1 MPRLGLWIGASSID
15 ICVRLVTQMAATVV
29 IARLLPP
36 EDFGL
41 AMLALSVA
49 ALLGAFIS
57 LPFEEALAQRPRITT
72 GHLGTALFSSL
83 MLAVAAIG
91 VVLLISAPL
100 GKAIGAPDL
109 AFWLPFST
117 VFLLAQGPGSITRA
131 LARRRR
137 NFVDL
142 AVCQS
147 LSVVIATAVAIALA
161 LAGWGVLALVLQ
173 RMLPIA
179 LYPLLGGWGALAQ
192 GRSALVWPVF
202 VRARFDEMFRFSWIY
217 LANTAVHYA
226 IPTVMTFLV
235 NLLFGTRVLGQVNIA
250 MRLAEPIRQGVQ
262 GVGHNLVFS
271 LLTRFRAEPRVL
283 VGEALEVVTRVACL
297 AVPAFLGLAVVAPLA
312 LPILAGPGWNE
323 AIPLAQAFC
332 VLAAIN
338 APFLYVFSGFSA
350 LGRPEYE
357 LMSCL
362 AGLAATVGL
371 LLLAACFDST
381 LGIGLAMI
389 GSEIVMNGVGLAA
402 ARAYLGTGLAG
413 PLFRILRVWLAAG
426 AMVLILAA
434 LRPRFAALGTPVPV
448 LLATVAAGLL
458 LYPPLLFLFC
468 RPGFQF
474 LEGMVLR
481 RRREVA
487 A

>member
-15 ICVRLVTQMAATVV
+15 ICVRLVAQMAATVV

-49 ALLGAFIS
+49 ALLGAFIG
-57 LPFEEALAQRPRITT
+57 LPFEEALAQRPRITM

-83 MLAVAAIG
+83 ALAIAAIG
-91 VVLLISAPL
+91 IVLLIAAPV
-100 GKAIGAPDL
+100 GAAIGAPDL
-109 AFWLPFST
+109 ALWLPLAT

-137 NFVDL
+137 DFVEL

-147 LSVVIATAVAIALA
+147 LSVVVATAIAIALA
-161 LAGWGVLALVLQ
+161 VGGWGVLALVLQ
-173 RMLPIA
+173 RMLPVA
-179 LYPLLGGWGALAQ
+179 LYPMLGAAMALSQ
-192 GRSALVWPVF
+192 GRSALVRPIF
-202 VRARFDEMFRFSWIY
+202 LRARFDEMFRFSWIY

-235 NLLFGTRVLGQVNIA
+235 NMLFGTRVLGQVNIA
-250 MRLAEPIRQGVQ
+250 MRLAEPVRQGVQ
-262 GVGHNLVFS
+262 SVGHNLVFS
-271 LLTRFRAEPRVL
+271 LLTRFRAEPRML
-283 VGEALEVVTRVACL
+283 VGEALEVVTRVASL
-297 AVPAFLGLAVVAPLA
+297 AVPAFLGLAVVAPYA
-312 LPILAGPGWNE
+312 LPILAGPGWDA

-332 VLAAIN
+332 VLAAVN
-338 APFLYVFSGFSA
+338 APFLYVFSGFSV

-362 AGLAATVGL
+362 AGLAAVVGL
-371 LLLAACFDST
+371 LLLAARFEAT
-381 LGIGLAMI
+381 LGIGFAMI

-402 ARAYLGTGLAG
+402 AAYLGAGVAG

-426 AMVLILAA
+426 AMALVIAA
-434 LRPRFAALGTPVPV
+434 LSPRFAALGTPIPA
-448 LLATVAAGLL
+448 LLASVAAGLL
-458 LYPPLLFLFC
+458 LYPLLLFLFC
-468 RPGFQF
+468 RPVFQF
-474 LEGMVLR
+474 IKGMVLR
-481 RRREVA
+481 RRREVTA
-487 A
+487 

>member
-15 ICVRLVTQMAATVV
+15 ICVRLVAQMASTVV
-29 IARLLPP
+29 IARLSPP

-49 ALLGAFIS
+49 ALLGAFIG
-57 LPFEEALAQRPRITT
+57 LPFEEALTQRPRISS

-83 MLAVAAIG
+83 ALAAGAI
-91 VVLLISAPL
+91 VIVLVISAPL
-100 GKAIGAPDL
+100 GAAIGAPAL
-109 AFWLPFST
+109 ALWLPLST

-131 LARRRR
+131 LARRQR
-137 NFVDL
+137 NFVEL
-142 AVCQS
+142 AICQS
-147 LSVVIATAVAIALA
+147 LSVVLATVVAITLA
-161 LAGWGVLALVLQ
+161 VSGWGVLALVLQ

-179 LYPLLGGWGALAQ
+179 LYPMLGAGAALAR
-192 GRSALVWPVF
+192 GRSAMVKPVF

-226 IPTVMTFLV
+226 IPTAMTFLV
-235 NLLFGTRVLGQVNIA
+235 NLAFGTKVLGQVNIA
-250 MRLAEPIRQGVQ
+250 MRLAEPVRQGVQ

-271 LLTRFRAEPRVL
+271 LLTRFRAEPAVL
-283 VGEALEVVTRVACL
+283 VAEALEVVTRVATI
-297 AVPAFLGLAVVAPLA
+297 AVPAFLGLAVTAPYA
-312 LPILAGPGWNE
+312 LPILAGPGWDDS
-323 AIPLAQAFC
+323 IPLAQAFC
-332 VLAAIN
+332 VLAAVN

-357 LMSCL
+357 LGACL

-371 LLLAACFDST
+371 LLAAARLEST

-389 GSEIVMNGVGLAA
+389 GTEIVIAAVGLIAA
-402 ARAYLGTGLAG
+402 SRYLGARILA

-426 AMVLILAA
+426 AMALILAA
-434 LRPRFAALGTPVPV
+434 LGPRFAALGTPIPALV
-448 LLATVAAGLL
+448 ATIAAGGI
-458 LYPPLLFLFC
+458 LYPPLLFLLC
-468 RPGFQF
+468 RPCYQF
-474 LEGMVLR
+474 LEGMAR

>member
-15 ICVRLVTQMAATVV
+15 ICVRLAAQMAATVV
-29 IARLLPP
+29 IARLSPP

-49 ALLGAFIS
+49 ALIGAFIG
-57 LPFEEALAQRPRITT
+57 LPFEEALAQRPRITS
-72 GHLGTALFSSL
+72 GHLGTALFTSL
-83 MLAVAAIG
+83 ALAVAAI
-91 VVLLISAPL
+91 VVTLVIAAPL
-100 GKAIGAPDL
+100 GAAIGAPAL
-109 AFWLPFST
+109 ATWLPLST

-137 NFVDL
+137 AFVEL

-147 LSVVIATAVAIALA
+147 LSVVLATVAAIALA
-161 LAGWGVLALVLQ
+161 YSGWGVLALVLQ

-179 LYPLLGGWGALAQ
+179 LYPVLGAALALAR
-192 GRSALVWPVF
+192 GRSALVMPVF

-226 IPTVMTFLV
+226 IPMVMTFLV

-250 MRLAEPIRQGVQ
+250 MRLAEPVRQGVQ
-262 GVGHNLVFS
+262 SVGHNLVFS
-271 LLTRFRAEPRVL
+271 LLTRFRSEPRQL
-283 VGEALEVVTRVACL
+283 VGEALVVVTRVASL
-297 AVPAFLGLAVVAPLA
+297 AVPAFLGLAVTAPLA
-312 LPILAGPGWNE
+312 LPILAGPGWDA
-323 AIPLAQAFC
+323 AIPIARAFC
-332 VLAAIN
+332 VVAAIN

-357 LMSCL
+357 LGSCL

-371 LLLAACFDST
+371 LLLAARFDST

-389 GSEIVMNGVGLAA
+389 GTELVLNGIGLIAA
-402 ARAYLGTGLAG
+402 GRYLGAG
-413 PLFRILRVWLAAG
+413 IRAPLWQVARVWLASALM
-426 AMVLILAA
+426 ALALVA
-434 LRPRFAALGTPVPV
+434 LGPRVAALGTPVPA
-448 LLATVAAGLL
+448 LLATIAAGILI
-458 LYPPLLFLFC
+458 YPPLLFLIC
-468 RPGFQF
+468 RPCYQF

-481 RRREVA
+481 RREVA